1 MFKQLQAIFSKKYA
15 QKWIVALLTAVG
27 AFGGFPPAPK
37 FIQRSSILPA
47 FQFVA
52 LFVLVLQG
60 GGGMDFGFSLVVT
73 GTVFLALKIIEMVEN
88 KQEESKI
95 E

>member
-1 MFKQLQAIFSKKYA
+1 MDRGAADCCGCIR
-15 QKWIVALLTAVG
+15 WIS
-27 AFGGFPPAPK
+27 PAPK